1 MTFLFLPLAYVHPGK
16 EGRTL
21 VSAVD
26 PSFNGIQ
33 DHQAALRQ
41 ADAELCHAIAELQEI
56 LERQQVA
63 DGELPGGALY
73 SEWVLSLNVIRNA
86 LQAVER
92 IAQLLTAASE
102 AQAPG

>member
-1 MTFLFLPLAYVHPGK
+1 
-16 EGRTL
+16 L
-21 VSAVD
+21 VRAVD
-26 PSFNGIQ
+26 PTFNGIQ

-41 ADAELCHAIAELQEI
+41 ADADLCHAIAELQEI

-63 DGELPGGALY
+63 EGELPGGELY
-73 SEWVLSLNVIRNA
+73 REWVLSLNVIRDA

-102 AQAPG
+102 AQSRG

>member
-1 MTFLFLPLAYVHPGK
+1 
-16 EGRTL
+16 

-26 PSFNGIQ
+26 PTLNGIQ

-41 ADAELCHAIAELQEI
+41 ADLDLCHAIAELQEI
-56 LERQQVA
+56 LERQQVVE
-63 DGELPGGALY
+63 GELPGGELY
-73 SEWVLSLNVIRNA
+73 REWVRSLNVIRDA

-102 AQAPG
+102 AQSPG

>member
-1 MTFLFLPLAYVHPGK
+1 
-16 EGRTL
+16 
-21 VSAVD
+21 VSSVD

-33 DHQAALRQ
+33 DHQAALQQ
-41 ADAELCHAIAELQEI
+41 ADAELCHAIAKLQEI

-73 SEWVLSLNVIRNA
+73 SEWVLSLNVIRDA